1 MTLTGNGH
9 DFRAATTEDE
19 GFLFEVFCSAWE
31 REALA
36 LPDPALVRHFLRI
49 QYISQQ
55 DRLGAR
61 FPRLGRH
68 VVTDHGKPVGY
79 LLLQATP
86 ASLQLVDLALLP
98 AFRDAGLGTALCREL
113 MRRCREDGRTLVV
126 RVDRRSE
133 RAGGIC
139 ERLGFRLVA
148 VDDHDSYYEWTCSTD
163 LGTTSSHSVP

>member
-1 MTLTGNGH
+1 MTLTGNGR

-36 LPDPALVRHFLRI
+36 LPDPGLVRHFLRI
-49 QYISQQ
+49 QYTSQQ

-79 LLLQATP
+79 LLLQDTA

-98 AFRDAGLGTALCREL
+98 AFRDAGLGTEVVREL
-113 MRRCREDGRTLVV
+113 MWRCGVDGRPLGV

-133 RAGGIC
+133 RAGSIC

-148 VDDHDSYYEWTCSTD
+148 VDDHDTFYEWTCSAD
-163 LGTTSSHSVP
+163 RGTTSSHSVP